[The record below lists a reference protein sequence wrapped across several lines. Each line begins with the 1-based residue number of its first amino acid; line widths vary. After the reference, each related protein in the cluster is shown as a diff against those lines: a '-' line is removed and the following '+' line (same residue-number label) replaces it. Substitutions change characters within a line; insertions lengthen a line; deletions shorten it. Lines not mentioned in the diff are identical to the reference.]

1 MLAAVIHAAF
11 PVFALILTGWL
22 CARFKLLNAS
32 TMEGLNKFVI
42 YLALPAQLFDA
53 MSHVR
58 LTELAQPG
66 FYWAFSIGM
75 LACGALHAWLTRKSV
90 IPKTDLII
98 QSMTS
103 AYSNAGFMGIPLCL
117 IVFGKAGLSPA
128 IITTLFTVSFLFA
141 LTILWIEL
149 TRLDH
154 GRLGP
159 AMGKVGMALVK
170 NPLLIAPLLG
180 IGWSASDLQM
190 PLAID
195 RYINLLGEAATPC
208 ALVAIGL
215 FLAANPMRGI
225 DLSVLRIVI
234 LKIAVQPL
242 LTAILVFY
250 VFEMPRMWA
259 QIAILSAALPVGTG
273 PFMIAQIYQRD
284 ASASARAILI
294 STICSVV
301 TISILLAWIT
311 QTST

>member
-1 MLAAVIHAAF
+1 MVAAVIHAAF

-22 CARFKLLNAS
+22 SARFKLLNAAS
-32 TMEGLNKFVI
+32 MEGLNKFVI

-53 MSHVR
+53 MSHVK

-75 LACGALHAWLTRKSV
+75 LLTAGLHALLTRKS
-90 IPKTDLII
+90 ILPKTDTII
-98 QSMTS
+98 QSMTAS
-103 AYSNAGFMGIPLCL
+103 YSNAGFMGIPLCF

-149 TRLDH
+149 SRLEH
-154 GRLGP
+154 GRLGTV
-159 AMGKVGMALVK
+159 MRKVCLALVK

-180 IGWSASDLQM
+180 IGWSACALNM
-190 PLAID
+190 PSAID

-215 FLAANPMRGI
+215 FLAANPMRGV
-225 DLSVLRIVI
+225 DRDVLRIVT
-234 LKIAVQPL
+234 LKIAVQPFI
-242 LTAILVFY
+242 TAILVFY

-273 PFMIAQIYQRD
+273 PFMLAQIYQRD

-294 STICSVV
+294 STLCSVV

-311 QTST
+311 QTNS